1 MCSSWLSTLH
11 FFMSFFLP
19 YTFCTCWLFL
29 AVFSCSTIFQALF
42 PAHYFHL
49 SSLSLVMATIT
60 SPKIIQSIVD
70 RYTDEVNELNI
81 PDLLDPSIDSIQ
93 TSPFTNK
100 LVLNKIANDLTI
112 LLRDISK
119 YKSNK
124 NYAKLHTEL
133 NDLIIRTNEKSFVNE
148 VNLKNFIATNSP
160 VETQKVEQVHES
172 QPVPELEEDEENLSQ
187 LRSRLLSSNS
197 YSNLN
202 KPVDNQ
208 NAYHESFQE
217 ELLSDLTD
225 LASTLKSSALSF
237 SSKILDDTNIL
248 SKTSENL
255 HLNNNLM
262 NLVGDNLN
270 NYISNKTG
278 GKIGF
283 WFILK
288 VMISVFLLFIVM
300 ILLIKVLPKM

>member
-1 MCSSWLSTLH
+1 
-11 FFMSFFLP
+11 
-19 YTFCTCWLFL
+19 
-29 AVFSCSTIFQALF
+29 
-42 PAHYFHL
+42 
-49 SSLSLVMATIT
+49 MATT

-70 RYTDEVNELNI
+70 RYADEVNQLNI

-112 LLRDISK
+112 LLGDISK

-124 NYAKLHTEL
+124 NYAKLHTEI
-133 NDLIIRTNEKSFVNE
+133 NALIIKTNEKSFVNE
-148 VNLKNFIATNSP
+148 ANLRNFIAVNSP
-160 VETQKVEQVHES
+160 IESQKVEQVDES
-172 QPVPELEEDEENLSQ
+172 QLVPELEEDEENLSQ

-202 KPVDNQ
+202 KPIDNQ
-208 NAYHESFQE
+208 NSYHESFQE

-237 SSKILDDTNIL
+237 SSKILDDSNIL

-270 NYISNKTG
+270 NYVSNKTG

-288 VMISVFLLFIVM
+288 VMVSVFLLFIVM